1 MWSYLQSVW
10 DAGVNLFVLFVVLGI
25 FWFCERSMK
34 WKYVAGTKERD
45 VGMLKMGVGVT
56 RAFFGK

>member
-1 MWSYLQSVW
+1 MSGYLQTVW
-10 DAGVNLFVLFVVLGI
+10 DDAINLFVLFAVLGT

-45 VGMLKMGVGVT
+45 VGMLKMGVGIT